1 MKQIRNF
8 AEANEALAQFLPNT
22 RVVGSYSLDK
32 PKALMD
38 YLGNP
43 QNQLKVIHV
52 AGTSGKTSTS
62 YYAAAL
68 LAATGKKVGLTVSPH
83 IAEINERVQINLLP
97 MPEAEFCKEL
107 SEFLALIETSQI
119 NPSWFEFLIAFDYWE
134 FAKQAADYAVVEVGL
149 GGLLDGTNV
158 IDRADKVCI
167 ITDIGLDHVRVL
179 GHSLPEIAAQKAGII
194 QPRNVVFSYSQA
206 ANITDII
213 KNQAEQ
219 MQAELHLIE
228 PSLMPPAS
236 LSFLPLFQ
244 QRNFGLAKQAVDY
257 VIKRDGIAPL
267 SPRQVLVAAKTHIPA
282 RMEIFK
288 YKDKTIIL
296 DGAHNAQKLHA
307 LVASIKAKFP
317 DQPVAAIVSFS
328 VLNADSRLH
337 DGLQELSHLVD
348 YVITTEFGINQ
359 DVHQQSVDT
368 EAVVQ
373 ACRDIGMHGV
383 EVVKEPIEA
392 LKTLLS
398 RPENILLV
406 TGSFYL
412 LNPIR
417 PYVLELEK

>member
-1 MKQIRNF
+1 
-8 AEANEALAQFLPNT
+8 
-22 RVVGSYSLDK
+22 
-32 PKALMD
+32 MD

-219 MQAELHLIE
+219 MQAELHLI
-228 PSLMPPAS
+228 
-236 LSFLPLFQ
+236 
-244 QRNFGLAKQAVDY
+244 
-257 VIKRDGIAPL
+257 
-267 SPRQVLVAAKTHIPA
+267 
-282 RMEIFK
+282 
-288 YKDKTIIL
+288 
-296 DGAHNAQKLHA
+296 
-307 LVASIKAKFP
+307 
-317 DQPVAAIVSFS
+317 VSFS